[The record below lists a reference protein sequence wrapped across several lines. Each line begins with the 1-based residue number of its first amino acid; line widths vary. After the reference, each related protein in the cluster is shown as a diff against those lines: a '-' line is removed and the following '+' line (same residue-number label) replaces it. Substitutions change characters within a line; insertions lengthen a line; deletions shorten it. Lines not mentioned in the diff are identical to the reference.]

1 MCGILFSSKEIK
13 ELEKILKYL
22 KKRGPDHTEYKII
35 KNYHFIHV
43 LLSMTGENYTIQ
55 PFVYDEVVVM
65 FNGEIYNFKDF
76 GDFNSD
82 GECIIEAYKKHGD
95 DFVRYLEGEF
105 ALLLID
111 FSKDI
116 LYYSTDIFSIKPLW
130 FAQDGDDVGL
140 CSYSSSLEYLGFQN
154 IKQVD
159 ANTTIKMKLST
170 REVLTKQT
178 VYDFDL
184 KQHKNNFDDWNKAFE
199 NAIVKR
205 TKGLKHKV
213 FIGLSGGYDSGLISC
228 VLNKLDIDYT
238 AYTILGS
245 EDMELMKQRHS
256 LLKKGEIIDMTQ
268 EEFNSNKGFLEEFSE
283 EYILK
288 IENGEKENYIKC
300 LMNNNE
306 NKANIFLKQYKYRM
320 TGQKITNDNGAVGVS
335 YICSKAKPKGE
346 IIYLSGSGA
355 DEIVSDYGFNGVKH
369 YGHSTIGGKFPED
382 LSSVFPWK
390 NFFGNTQR
398 AYLMKEETVSGTWGV
413 EGRYPFL
420 DKQVVQEF
428 LWLSAELKNKNYKSP
443 IHNYL
448 TTHNYPF
455 ENGIKVGFNCGFK
468 GQQNDFKKID
478 ETNNQIDKTHVGN
491 SKNNRS
497 DLIVDFDE
505 IEKINQYIVD
515 NNIKFDFKNI
525 FKIGCCRMNL
535 KDYFITNNFEYNYSY
550 SHTSKEVL
558 QWLDILENKINF
570 LDIPYIELC
579 IQNKDNF
586 DVTKYQKIYQQSD
599 ILLID
604 ISSLKIISYN
614 KFYYNM
620 DYFYREIKQD
630 EKLKEIINKNIQ
642 TEEDLYQDL
651 LKIQQKAFP
660 KKVIFVGHLLMDFY
674 DLPEFNSNSREKIDN
689 VLRKMSNFIVLAD
702 LFKDRDYKDIF
713 DNDADHLKESSKK
726 IIANK
731 ILEII

>member
-13 ELEKILKYL
+13 ELEKTLKYL

-43 LLSMTGENYTIQ
+43 LLSMTGENFTIQ
-55 PFVYDEVVVM
+55 PFVYNEVVVM

-82 GECIIEAYKKHGD
+82 GECIIESYKKHGD
-95 DFVRYLEGEF
+95 DFVRYLDGEF
-105 ALLLID
+105 ALMLVD
-111 FSKDI
+111 FSKDV
-116 LYYSTDIFSIKPLW
+116 LYYSTDVFSIKPLW

-140 CSYSSSLEYLGFQN
+140 CSYSSSLEYLGFKN

-184 KQHKNNFDDWNKAFE
+184 KQHKNNFDDWNKEFE

-245 EDMELMKQRHS
+245 EDLNLINKRHG
-256 LLKKGEIIDMTQ
+256 LLKQGEIIDMTQ
-268 EEFNSNKGFLEEFSE
+268 EEFNSNKVFLEEFSE

-288 IENGEKENYIKC
+288 IENGEKENYIRS
-300 LMNNNE
+300 LMDNNTNRA
-306 NKANIFLKQYKYRM
+306 KQFLEQYKFRM
-320 TGQKITNDNGAVGVS
+320 TGQKVTNDNGSIGVS
-335 YICSKAKPKGE
+335 YICSKSKPKGE

-355 DEIVSDYGFNGVKH
+355 DEIISDYGFNGVKH

-443 IHNYL
+443 IYNYL
-448 TTHNYPF
+448 KIHNYPF
-455 ENGIKVGFNCGFK
+455 EDGIKVGFGCGFT
-468 GQQNDFKKID
+468 GQDTNFEKIK
-478 ETNNQIDKTHVGN
+478 ESHINIDRTPVGI
-491 SKNNRS
+491 SKQGNTLVVNLEE
-497 DLIVDFDE
+497 DK
-505 IEKINQYIVD
+505 KINQYIID
-515 NNIKFDFKNI
+515 NNIDFNI
-525 FKIGCCRMNL
+525 LFSN
-535 KDYFITNNFEYNYSY
+535 
-550 SHTSKEVL
+550 
-558 QWLDILENKINF
+558 
-570 LDIPYIELC
+570 IP
-579 IQNKDNF
+579 
-586 DVTKYQKIYQQSD
+586 
-599 ILLID
+599 
-604 ISSLKIISYN
+604 
-614 KFYYNM
+614 
-620 DYFYREIKQD
+620 
-630 EKLKEIINKNIQ
+630 
-642 TEEDLYQDL
+642 
-651 LKIQQKAFP
+651 
-660 KKVIFVGHLLMDFY
+660 
-674 DLPEFNSNSREKIDN
+674 
-689 VLRKMSNFIVLAD
+689 
-702 LFKDRDYKDIF
+702 
-713 DNDADHLKESSKK
+713 
-726 IIANK
+726 
-731 ILEII
+731 